1 MKRVISL
8 LLLAVAAISVQAQGF
23 DLYMANN
30 LSDVQNM
37 RRVTR
42 QNSELKWNKITSN
55 TIGGNQVEVQKV
67 KEMFAKTSMK
77 GLEEQKLFWKMR
89 DNTALCFRIND
100 GRGRDQVYDRSA

>member
-1 MKRVISL
+1 
-8 LLLAVAAISVQAQGF
+8 
-23 DLYMANN
+23 MANN
-30 LSDVQNM
+30 LSDVTNL
-37 RRVTR
+37 RTVTR
-42 QNSELKWNKITSN
+42 QNSVLKWNKITSN

-100 GRGRDQVYDRSA
+100 GQSRDQVYDVQVFYNESNRWDLA